1 MSKFIKKSWYNICGA
16 ADFVYSRFQTN
27 PVRWVGSTVIGTA
40 CGAALGAGAAFMVQD
55 DADNWDSVEAERSTW
70 IENNASYKAVASV
83 VNFPKICGLGNAWYV
98 AAKAPNGDYT
108 LYAGSQGFYEP
119 VDTDQIDSFVERYND
134 CIDATRALNEQQQHF
149 YADFGKSISQPL
161 RSDNTLRDGA
171 YSFRKL
177 SDESRDDFDGHMA
190 DLAVVLGS
198 EDKAFAYLEES
209 WSDAIEAFEDGDIYD
224 HADARD
230 VQTYAYE
237 YKEPDFP
244 LSTVFDFMLFGVF
257 AGVAGAAFSGK
268 PNDAAKQRAARRET
282 KRNMLNHDDLQ
293 F

>member
-16 ADFVYSRFQTN
+16 TDFVFSRFQTN
-27 PVRWVGSTVIGTA
+27 PTRWVANSVIGA
-40 CGAALGAGAAFMVQD
+40 VCGTALGIGAAFMAQD

-70 IENNASYKAVASV
+70 IENNAGYKAVGSV
-83 VNFPKICGLGNAWYV
+83 VNFPEICGLGNAWYV

-119 VDTDQIDSFVERYND
+119 VDTDQIDSFVARYKD
-134 CIDATRALNEQQQHF
+134 CIDATRALNEQQQNF

-161 RSDNTLRDGA
+161 RSDNILRDGA

-177 SDESRDDFDGHMA
+177 SDESRDEFDGQMA
-190 DLAVVLGS
+190 DLTTMLGS

-209 WSDAIEAFEDGDIYD
+209 WADAIEAFEDGDIYD

-230 VQTYAYE
+230 VQTFSYE
-237 YKEPDFP
+237 YKAPDLP
-244 LSTVFDFMLFGVF
+244 LSVVFNMMLFGVGLG
-257 AGVAGAAFSGK
+257 AAGAAFSGK
-268 PNDAAKQRAARRET
+268 PNDAAKQRAALRDT
-282 KRNMLNHDDLQ
+282 KRKMLNHDDLQ